1 MERNLKPYLVALERW
16 LPGANLT
23 VEPGTATGRQRPDAV
38 LRITVPGHPPAFIVE
53 HKAHV
58 ATQDIQFV
66 IAQIERRLAVM
77 KDRGGVAPECRRLL
91 LAPYIRPEQ
100 AAVLRATG
108 VDYLD
113 LAGNAHLEG
122 PGLLVHVEGRKP
134 DKAGAARP
142 RRLTNGWVKTV
153 LALLARPEL
162 RAAPYRRIAAG
173 ADVALGTVN
182 ACMKDLEAR
191 GHLDNGPD
199 GRVLIG
205 LPDLVA
211 LWVQTYGD
219 VLRPRL
225 QVRYFQMREREPR
238 LRWMRLADV
247 LARRHVRWALTG
259 ADGAALRD
267 NFFQAPETEVYADPQ
282 DFDDRDLLHE
292 LDAQPAARHG
302 NLWVIHPPAP
312 VALPAIGEPGAAI
325 AQPAAPPAAPLLLV
339 YAELRLR
346 RTEQANEAADLLLP
360 ELAADARA

>member
-1 MERNLKPYLVALERW
+1 MDRKLKPYLAALERF

-23 VEPGTATGRQRPDAV
+23 IAPGTAAVRQRQDVV
-38 LRITVPGHPPAFIVE
+38 LRVAVPRFPFTFIVE
-53 HKAHV
+53 HKPHV

-66 IAQIERRLAVM
+66 IAQMERRPVVNQEP
-77 KDRGGVAPECRRLL
+77 VALECRRLL
-91 LAPYIRPEQ
+91 LAPYIRAEQ
-100 AAVLRATG
+100 AAVLQAKG

-122 PGLLVHVEGRKP
+122 PGLLVHIEGRRP
-134 DKAGAARP
+134 DKVGTAQPG
-142 RRLTNGWVKTV
+142 RLTKGWVKTV

-162 RAAPYRRIAAG
+162 RAAPYRGIAAG

-191 GHLDNGPD
+191 GHLENGPD
-199 GRVLIG
+199 GRALVG

-225 QVRYFQMREREPR
+225 QVRYLQMREREPR

-259 ADGAALRD
+259 ADGAALRN
-267 NFFQAPETEVYADPQ
+267 NFFQAPETEIYADPQ
-282 DFDDRDLLHE
+282 DFDDRELLHE
-292 LDAQPAARHG
+292 LGAQPAARHG

-312 VALPAIGEPGAAI
+312 VALPAVGEPGAAI
-325 AQPAAPPAAPLLLV
+325 AQPAAQPAAPLLLV

-360 ELAADARA
+360 EIVASARA